1 MTNNLNKRNKNSQK
15 NPLRQEEVGKV
26 EPQGSEFVG
35 KNSEY
40 KIWLNY
46 TLCFHQQTYLKEAN
60 QTFMYEWPSNSI
72 CDSLTQYH
80 PTPLLTQRTL

>member
-40 KIWLNY
+40 KI
-46 TLCFHQQTYLKEAN
+46 
-60 QTFMYEWPSNSI
+60 
-72 CDSLTQYH
+72 
-80 PTPLLTQRTL
+80 